1 MIRKSIIALLGT
13 VAMAA
18 LAPTAASAQ
27 SGFSIP
33 LGSRSGY
40 ENSGYGYD
48 GYRTDG
54 RHVRRHERL
63 EDRHDNVH
71 ENLGDEHEEAHE
83 EGLTRREHRGL
94 HRDLND
100 RHEDADYRIERQH
113 RRQDLR
119 DSW

>member
-1 MIRKSIIALLGT
+1 MIRKSYIALLGT
-13 VAMAA
+13 AAMAA
-18 LAPTAASAQ
+18 MAPTAASAQ
-27 SGFSIP
+27 SSFSIT
-33 LGSRSGY
+33 LGSGSGY
-40 ENSGYGYD
+40 DNSSYGDDDYP
-48 GYRTDG
+48 TDG
-54 RHVRRHERL
+54 RHVQRHERL